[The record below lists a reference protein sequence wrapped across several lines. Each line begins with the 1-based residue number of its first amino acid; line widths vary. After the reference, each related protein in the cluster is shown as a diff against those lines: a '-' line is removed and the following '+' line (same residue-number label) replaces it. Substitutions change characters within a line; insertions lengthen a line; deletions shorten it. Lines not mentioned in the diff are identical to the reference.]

1 MSPVIHPHKSMNL
14 NYTDAFI
21 TIATTDIN
29 KTVEFYRQI
38 LELNP
43 APYVPNAY
51 AEFRLEKLKL
61 AIFNP
66 KESNVIEFNNSRG
79 SGLSICLEVVDLSK
93 AIATLTAM
101 GYPPPGEIITA
112 SHGREIYAYD
122 PTGNRLILHQQA

>member
-1 MSPVIHPHKSMNL
+1 MNIK
-14 NYTDAFI
+14 YTDAFI

-29 KTVEFYRQI
+29 KTVEFYRQF
-38 LELNP
+38 LKLKPE
-43 APYVPNAY
+43 PYIANAY
-51 AEFRLEKLKL
+51 AEFRLEKFKL
-61 AIFNP
+61 AIFKP

-79 SGLSICLEVVDLSK
+79 SGLSICLEVVDLAK

-101 GYPPPGEIITA
+101 GYPPPGKIITA